1 MLDVGA
7 GVVDSDYRGELKVVL
22 FNLSKTDYVVNAG
35 DRIAQ
40 FILEKYM
47 PAELEVV
54 EQLDDTVR
62 GDGGFGSSGV

>member
-22 FNLSKTDYVVNAG
+22 FNLSKTDYVVNVG

-54 EQLDDTVR
+54 EQLDNTVR